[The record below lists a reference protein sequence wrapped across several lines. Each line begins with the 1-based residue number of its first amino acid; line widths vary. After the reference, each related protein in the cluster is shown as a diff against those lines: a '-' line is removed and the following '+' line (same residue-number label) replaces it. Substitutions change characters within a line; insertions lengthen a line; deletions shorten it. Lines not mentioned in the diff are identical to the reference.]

1 MSPEEE
7 KIRKMIIEEVFL
19 ALSSERYYQDHFV
32 DPDANRRE
40 VPVHSVG
47 DLFMLAEAYMN
58 EAKSVWK
65 TTTGF
70 EPTLDVLRKVAG
82 ILVKMFEIH
91 GVPSRFLPQDSVW
104 KCINCK
110 RTIKCYQ
117 VQDPRNLKCSKCG
130 GIDYTRVG

>member
-7 KIRKMIIEEVFL
+7 RIRKMELEEVFE
-19 ALSSERYYQDHFV
+19 ALSSERYYQDHCV

-40 VPVHSVG
+40 VSVHSVG
-47 DLFMLAEAYMN
+47 DLCMLAEAYMD

-70 EPTLDVLRKVAG
+70 EPTLDILRKVVG

-104 KCINCK
+104 GCCNCGL
-110 RTIKCYQ
+110 TIKCYQ
-117 VQDPRNLKCSKCG
+117 VQDPRSLKCSQCG
-130 GIDYTRVG
+130 GVNYTREG